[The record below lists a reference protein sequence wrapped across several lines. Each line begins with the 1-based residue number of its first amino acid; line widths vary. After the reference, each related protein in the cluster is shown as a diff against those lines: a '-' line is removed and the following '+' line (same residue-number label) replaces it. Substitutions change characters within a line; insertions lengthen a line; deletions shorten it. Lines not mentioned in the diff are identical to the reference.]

1 MQETSD
7 LISEGLTRKVTG
19 QGKRTRNQLDNA
31 PDGLPDNEMA
41 PPAKSKRQR
50 VNKVLFQSLSF
61 AILNIL
67 SRPRVQQP

>member
-19 QGKRTRNQLDNA
+19 QGKRTRNQLDA
-31 PDGLPDNEMA
+31 PYGLPDNHMA

-50 VNKVLFQSLSF
+50 VNKVLSQLLSF
-61 AILNIL
+61 PILNIL
-67 SRPRVQQP
+67 SRPRVQQY